1 MTRRWLLLAALV
13 LAGAV
18 AFTVAGR
25 LPRRP
30 APAEAPAPPPP
41 LDQAT
46 LEIAGGEV
54 RPARTEGVLGHRL
67 AVTMVNRGG
76 AAARLTLSGYE
87 HAFAPRVLAP
97 GESRTD
103 TLLLDLP
110 GEDFAWMLDGRPAA
124 QLHVAGSHLAEGRH

>member
-1 MTRRWLLLAALV
+1 VKRRWMLLGLFV
-13 LAGAV
+13 LAGAI

-25 LPRRP
+25 LPRRAP
-30 APAEAPAPPPP
+30 APAAAPAPPP
-41 LDQAT
+41 LDLAT
-46 LEIAGGEV
+46 LEIDGDDA
-54 RPARTEGVLGHRL
+54 RPARIAGALGHRL
-67 AVTMVNRGG
+67 AITVVNRGRG
-76 AAARLTLSGYE
+76 AARFALSGYE

-124 QLHVAGSHLAEGRH
+124 QLHVAGSHLAEGHR